1 MRKFKFTFI
10 FASVFLFLLLLATSV
25 IAQEE
30 TPPPYAG
37 LNNPFPWDD
46 ASVQEAGKGAYQQF
60 CLGCHGVDGSNI
72 ASARFSASD
81 FPQELEKKPDFYF
94 WTLSEGR
101 PSGGM
106 PAFKAVLSEEQRWQ
120 VLTYVRSLGAVA
132 PPVSPPPSTQPPSE
146 GAAGSLQLI
155 APEQGRAGQPMTLRA
170 VLMDNDNKPI
180 VNATVKFL
188 TRVDFFTKGLVE
200 IGEAMTDEQGVA
212 VFEYISRQSGEITF
226 VAHYEAIE
234 NEDTVVLAEA
244 EEAFYQT
251 RVGLHFPGSGGDIL
265 IGPDSAF
272 VVGEGGDAPMTGLRI
287 PSGLRSW
294 PLVLYVGAVML
305 VWILYLYA
313 MSQVLHI
320 SAASKLSGT
329 NTKLVPLIGMSV
341 MIALVIM
348 LVLVLITYPYSHSHL
363 YIPQ

>member
-1 MRKFKFTFI
+1 MRKFKFIFI
-10 FASVFLFLLLLATSV
+10 FASVFLFLLLLAGSV

-37 LNNPFPWDD
+37 LKNPFPWDD
-46 ASVQEAGKGAYQQF
+46 ASVQEAGKGIYQQF
-60 CLGCHGVDGSNI
+60 CIGCHGADGGGGI
-72 ASARFSASD
+72 AEVKFNASD
-81 FPQELEKKPDFYF
+81 FPQKLEKKPDFYF

-101 PSGGM
+101 PSDGM
-106 PAFKAVLSEEQRWQ
+106 LAFKAVLSEEQRWQ
-120 VLTYVRSLGAVA
+120 VLTYLRSLGTVA
-132 PPVSPPPSTQPPSE
+132 PPVSPPPSSQLPSE

-180 VNATVKFL
+180 GNVIVKFL
-188 TRVDFFTKGLVE
+188 TRVDFFTKGLAK

-226 VAHYEAIE
+226 VAHYEDIE
-234 NEDTVVLAEA
+234 NEGMVILAEA

-251 RVGLHFPGSGGDIL
+251 RAGLHFPGSGEGIL

-272 VVGEGGDAPMTGLRI
+272 AVGEGGDAPMTGLRI
-287 PSGLRSW
+287 PPGLQ
-294 PLVLYVGAVML
+294 PGLLVLYVGAVVL

-313 MSQVLHI
+313 MSQVLRI
-320 SAASKLSGT
+320 SATSKLSGT
-329 NTKLVPLIGMSV
+329 NTKLIPLFGMSV
-341 MIALVIM
+341 MVALVIM
-348 LVLVLITYPYSHSHL
+348 LVLVLITSPYSHSHL
-363 YIPQ
+363 YVP